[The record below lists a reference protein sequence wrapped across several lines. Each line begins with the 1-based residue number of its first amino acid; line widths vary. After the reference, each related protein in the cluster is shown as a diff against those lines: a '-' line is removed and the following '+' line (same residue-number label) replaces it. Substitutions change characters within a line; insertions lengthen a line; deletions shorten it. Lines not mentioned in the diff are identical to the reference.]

1 MTKSDLIELL
11 NQIDAKSEYSK
22 LVIACKCGVN
32 HYYRYHYYRY
42 DFIFENRH
50 VAYIISKHSIT
61 MDALKELGDID
72 PRVASR
78 IYLKS
83 NFVDLNEL
91 DLIHSVSIN
100 YISE

>member
-22 LVIACKCGVN
+22 LVIVFKCEGN
-32 HYYRYHYYRY
+32 NYYRY

-50 VAYIISKHSIT
+50 IAYIISTHCIPV
-61 MDALKELGDID
+61 DALKELGDID

-83 NFVDLNEL
+83 NFIDLNEL
-91 DLIHSVSIN
+91 NLIHSVNSNFIT
-100 YISE
+100 E

>member
-11 NQIDAKSEYSK
+11 NQIDARSEYSK
-22 LVIACKCGVN
+22 LVIVFKCEGSN
-32 HYYRYHYYRY
+32 YYRY

-50 VAYIISKHSIT
+50 IAYFLSTNCIPV
-61 MDALKELGDID
+61 DALKELGDID

-91 DLIHSVSIN
+91 DLIHSASIN

>member
-1 MTKSDLIELL
+1 MTKTDLIELL

-22 LVIACKCGVN
+22 LVIVYKCEGSN
-32 HYYRYHYYRY
+32 YFRY

-50 VAYIISKHSIT
+50 IAYIISNHSIPV
-61 MDALKELGDID
+61 DALKELGDID

-91 DLIHSVSIN
+91 DLIHSASIN

>member
-1 MTKSDLIELL
+1 MTKNDLIELL
-11 NQIDAKSEYSK
+11 NQIDAKSEHSK
-22 LVIACKCGVN
+22 LVIACKCEVN
-32 HYYRYHYYRY
+32 HYYRY
-42 DFIFENRH
+42 DFIFESRH
-50 VAYIISKHSIT
+50 IAYIISNRSIPV
-61 MDALKELGDID
+61 DALKELGDID
-72 PRVASR
+72 PRVAAR

>member
-22 LVIACKCGVN
+22 LVIVYKCEGSN
-32 HYYRYHYYRY
+32 YFRY

-50 VAYIISKHSIT
+50 IAYIISNHSIPV
-61 MDALKELGDID
+61 DALKELGDID

-83 NFVDLNEL
+83 NFIDLVEL
-91 DLIHSVSIN
+91 DLIHSASIN

>member
-1 MTKSDLIELL
+1 MTKVDLIELL
-11 NQIDAKSEYSK
+11 NQIDAKSEHSN
-22 LVIACKCGVN
+22 LVIACKCEVN
-32 HYYRYHYYRY
+32 HYYRY

-50 VAYIISKHSIT
+50 MAYIISKHSIT

>member
-1 MTKSDLIELL
+1 MKKVDLIELL
-11 NQIDAKSEYSK
+11 NQIDARSEHSK
-22 LVIACKCGVN
+22 LVIVFKCEGSN
-32 HYYRYHYYRY
+32 YYIY

-50 VAYIISKHSIT
+50 IAYIISNHCIPV
-61 MDALKELGDID
+61 DAIKELGDID

-91 DLIHSVSIN
+91 YLIHSASIN
-100 YISE
+100 YILE

>member
-1 MTKSDLIELL
+1 MKKADLIELL

-22 LVIACKCGVN
+22 LVIVFKCEGN
-32 HYYRYHYYRY
+32 NYYRY

-50 VAYIISKHSIT
+50 IAYIISTHCIPV
-61 MDALKELGDID
+61 DALKELGDID
-72 PRVASR
+72 LRVASR

-83 NFVDLNEL
+83 NFVDLNEYN
-91 DLIHSVSIN
+91 LIHLVGIN